1 MSARDLATPYPSLAP
16 DTPAEEAARLLAEEA
31 VEGVFVQ
38 DDQGELQG
46 LVSDTS
52 LLAFLLP
59 RYLAEDRA
67 LVRVLGEDVA
77 DALWQ
82 RLRGRPVGDLL
93 PAPTAGLPEVDA
105 DDTLV
110 SVAAT
115 LARTGASL
123 VAVRDRDG
131 RLLGG
136 ITTSQLLTRLLGT
149 RGAPPWRWLSSW
161 APTA

>member
-1 MSARDLATPYPSLAP
+1 VRARDLATPYPSVAP
-16 DTPAEEAARLLAEEA
+16 DAPAQEAARLLAEEA

-38 DDQGELQG
+38 DEHGGLQG
-46 LVSDTS
+46 LDRSS

-67 LVRVLGEDVA
+67 LVGVLGEDVA

-82 RLRGRPVGDLL
+82 RLRGRTVRDLL
-93 PAPTAGLPEVDA
+93 PAPSAGLPEVDA

-110 SVAAT
+110 KVAAT
-115 LARTGASL
+115 LVRGGAAL

-136 ITTSQLLTRLLGT
+136 ITTSQLIRRLLG
-149 RGAPPWRWLSSW
+149 AQ
-161 APTA
+161 

>member
-1 MSARDLATPYPSLAP
+1 MRARDLATPYPSVAP

-46 LVSDTS
+46 LVADTT

-67 LVRVLGEDVA
+67 LVGVLGEDVA
-77 DALWQ
+77 DVLWQ
-82 RLRGRPVGDLL
+82 RLRGRTVRDLL
-93 PAPTAGLPEVDA
+93 PASTAGLPEVDGN
-105 DDTLV
+105 DTLV
-110 SVAAT
+110 KVAAT
-115 LARTGASL
+115 LVRSGASL

-136 ITTSQLLTRLLGT
+136 ITTSQLIGRLLG
-149 RGAPPWRWLSSW
+149 GP
-161 APTA
+161 

>member
-1 MSARDLATPYPSLAP
+1 MRARDLAAPYPSVAP

-46 LVSDTS
+46 LVADTT

-67 LVRVLGEDVA
+67 LVGVLGEDVA

-82 RLRGRPVGDLL
+82 RLRGRTVRDLL
-93 PAPTAGLPEVDA
+93 PASTAGLPEVDGN
-105 DDTLV
+105 DTLV
-110 SVAAT
+110 KVAAT
-115 LARTGASL
+115 LVRSGASL

-136 ITTSQLLTRLLGT
+136 ITTSQLIGRLLG
-149 RGAPPWRWLSSW
+149 GP
-161 APTA
+161 

>member
-1 MSARDLATPYPSLAP
+1 MRARDLATPYPSVAP
-16 DTPAEEAARLLAEEA
+16 DTPAEEAARLLAQEA

-38 DDQGELQG
+38 EEQGELQG
-46 LVSDTS
+46 LISDTT

-77 DALWQ
+77 GALWQ
-82 RLRGRPVGDLL
+82 RLAGRPVRDLL
-93 PAPTAGLPEVDA
+93 AASTASLPEVDA

-115 LARTGASL
+115 LVRSGASL

-131 RLLGG
+131 RLVGG
-136 ITTSQLLTRLLGT
+136 ITTSQLLTRLLG
-149 RGAPPWRWLSSW
+149 SQ
-161 APTA
+161 

>member
-1 MSARDLATPYPSLAP
+1 MRARDLATPYPSVAP

-46 LVSDTS
+46 LVADTT

-67 LVRVLGEDVA
+67 LVGVLGEDVA
-77 DALWQ
+77 DVLWQ
-82 RLRGRPVGDLL
+82 RLRGRTVRDLL
-93 PAPTAGLPEVDA
+93 PVSTAGLPEVDGN
-105 DDTLV
+105 DTLV
-110 SVAAT
+110 KVAAT
-115 LARTGASL
+115 LVRSGASL

-136 ITTSQLLTRLLGT
+136 ITTSQLIRRLLG
-149 RGAPPWRWLSSW
+149 GP
-161 APTA
+161 

>member
-1 MSARDLATPYPSLAP
+1 VSDPVRARDLAITYPSLAP
-16 DTPAEEAARLLAEEA
+16 DAPAQEAARLLAEEA

-38 DDQGELQG
+38 DQHGGLQG
-46 LVSDTS
+46 VVTDTT

-67 LVRVLGEDVA
+67 LVGVLGEDVA

-82 RLRGRPVGDLL
+82 RLRGRPVQELL
-93 PAPTAGLPEVDA
+93 SASPAGLAEVNG

-110 SVAAT
+110 KVAAT
-115 LARTGASL
+115 LVRAGVSL
-123 VAVRDRDG
+123 VAVRAPGG

-136 ITTSQLLTRLLGT
+136 ITTSRLIRQLLG
-149 RGAPPWRWLSSW
+149 GAR
-161 APTA
+161 

>member
-1 MSARDLATPYPSLAP
+1 MRARDLATPYPSVAP

-46 LVSDTS
+46 LVADTT

-67 LVRVLGEDVA
+67 LVGVLGEDVA

-82 RLRGRPVGDLL
+82 RLRGRTVRDLL
-93 PAPTAGLPEVDA
+93 PVSTAGLPEVDGN
-105 DDTLV
+105 DTLV
-110 SVAAT
+110 KVAAT
-115 LARTGASL
+115 LVRSGASL
-123 VAVRDRDG
+123 VAVRDRNG

-136 ITTSQLLTRLLGT
+136 ITTSQLIGRLLG
-149 RGAPPWRWLSSW
+149 GP
-161 APTA
+161 

>member
-1 MSARDLATPYPSLAP
+1 MRARDLATPYPSVAP

-46 LVSDTS
+46 LVADTT

-67 LVRVLGEDVA
+67 LVGVLGEDVA

-82 RLRGRPVGDLL
+82 RLRGRTVRDLL
-93 PAPTAGLPEVDA
+93 PASTAGLPEVA
-105 DDTLV
+105 GNDTLV
-110 SVAAT
+110 KVAAT
-115 LARTGASL
+115 LVRSGASL

-136 ITTSQLLTRLLGT
+136 ITTSQLIRRLLGN
-149 RGAPPWRWLSSW
+149 P
-161 APTA
+161 

>member
-1 MSARDLATPYPSLAP
+1 MRARDLATPYPSVAP

-46 LVSDTS
+46 LVADTT

-67 LVRVLGEDVA
+67 LVGVLGEDVA

-82 RLRGRPVGDLL
+82 RLRGRTVRDLL
-93 PAPTAGLPEVDA
+93 PASTAGLPEVDGN
-105 DDTLV
+105 DTLV
-110 SVAAT
+110 KVAAT
-115 LARTGASL
+115 LVRSGASL

-136 ITTSQLLTRLLGT
+136 ITTSQLIGRLLG
-149 RGAPPWRWLSSW
+149 GP
-161 APTA
+161 

>member
-1 MSARDLATPYPSLAP
+1 VSNPVRARDLAITYPSLAA
-16 DTPAEEAARLLAEEA
+16 DAPAEEAARLLAEEA

-38 DDQGELQG
+38 DERGGLQG
-46 LVSDTS
+46 VVTDTT

-67 LVRVLGEDVA
+67 VVAMLGEDVT

-82 RLRGRPVGDLL
+82 RLRGRQVQDLL
-93 PAPTAGLPEVDA
+93 PSQAADLAKVDGH
-105 DDTLV
+105 DTLLT
-110 SVAAT
+110 VAAT

-123 VAVRDRDG
+123 VVVREHDG

-136 ITTSQLLTRLLGT
+136 ITTSRLIRHLLG
-149 RGAPPWRWLSSW
+149 AQ
-161 APTA
+161 